1 MPNSQHGG
9 FGEVMLFFLDGKIL
23 IEARGK
29 AGREIIQ
36 LWDVDTGHDLGAL
49 YGHTW
54 RIQTLLVF
62 LKSTQNPLSINDLSI
77 RGYENAK
84 KCSLIDP
91 YYVKKTPCFQY
102 KIK

>member
-54 RIQTLLVF
+54 RIQTLKFSHDGKILASGSDDGTI
-62 LKSTQNPLSINDLSI
+62 LLWDWEKIISK
-77 RGYENAK
+77 AK
-84 KCSLIDP
+84 DNKGN
-91 YYVKKTPCFQY
+91 
-102 KIK
+102 

>member
-36 LWDVDTGHDLGAL
+36 LWDVDTGHDLGA
-49 YGHTW
+49 
-54 RIQTLLVF
+54 
-62 LKSTQNPLSINDLSI
+62 
-77 RGYENAK
+77 
-84 KCSLIDP
+84 
-91 YYVKKTPCFQY
+91 
-102 KIK
+102 